1 MATFVT
7 GFPLLVIFVVWQVS
21 GALMEPVHDLLFFD
35 SAKKAQ
41 QSKFYGVFRTSV
53 NLPNI
58 IAPVLGAACITA
70 FGVTSAVWI
79 VTAVIGALAAMVVMT
94 KK

>member
-1 MATFVT
+1 M
-7 GFPLLVIFVVWQVS
+7 
-21 GALMEPVHDLLFFD
+21 
-35 SAKKAQ
+35 
-41 QSKFYGVFRTSV
+41 

-58 IAPVLGAACITA
+58 VAPVLGAACITA